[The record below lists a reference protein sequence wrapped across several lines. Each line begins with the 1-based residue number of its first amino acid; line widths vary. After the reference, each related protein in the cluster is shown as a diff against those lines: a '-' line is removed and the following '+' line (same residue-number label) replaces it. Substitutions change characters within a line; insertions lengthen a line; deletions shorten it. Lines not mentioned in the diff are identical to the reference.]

1 MTTTE
6 AHHEIARSVK
16 VLGDLDVSPKHKFLL
31 QAHCEKIL
39 EHALAMRRCRDNL
52 DRAREAKRVEVVP
65 PVVVIPAPPPVPV
78 VVVKVEKPKKRK
90 PKKKKPAEV
99 KHGMQCRLCM
109 KGRGE
114 MIVVEDGKLIRACKK
129 CVVERAGAKS

>member
-52 DRAREAKRVEVVP
+52 DRAREAKRVEVVT
-65 PVVVIPAPPPVPV
+65 PVVVAPAPPPVPV
-78 VVVKVEKPKKRK
+78 VVVKVEKPKK
-90 PKKKKPAEV
+90 PKSP
-99 KHGMQCRLCM
+99 
-109 KGRGE
+109 KGRFAN
-114 MIVVEDGKLIRACKK
+114 RKK
-129 CVVERAGAKS
+129 CRVCGVRPSSGVKSINGNIMHACDVCAGGKS

>member
-31 QAHCEKIL
+31 KAHCEKIL

-52 DRAREAKRVEVVP
+52 DRAREAKRVELF
-65 PVVVIPAPPPVPV
+65 A
-78 VVVKVEKPKKRK
+78 
-90 PKKKKPAEV
+90 
-99 KHGMQCRLCM
+99 
-109 KGRGE
+109 
-114 MIVVEDGKLIRACKK
+114 RAA
-129 CVVERAGAKS
+129 RAGWDVWGDEVEGSIAMPGSISMPGHRENITPKVFTRNAVGVQ

>member
-31 QAHCEKIL
+31 KAHCEKIL

-52 DRAREAKRVEVVP
+52 DLSPIHISEPTRLLSISYAVFCLQ
-65 PVVVIPAPPPVPV
+65 
-78 VVVKVEKPKKRK
+78 KKTT
-90 PKKKKPAEV
+90 
-99 KHGMQCRLCM
+99 
-109 KGRGE
+109 
-114 MIVVEDGKLIRACKK
+114 
-129 CVVERAGAKS
+129 